1 MLVDLLFII
10 FQVMGANMAS
20 MRLIGLCA
28 QVCPEWRG
36 IAAGLRA
43 NTTEN
48 GFTAMYELSAVAFGS
63 GLRVQ
68 MQDMYANAIAAEMR
82 VRQRIMQRIM
92 HGEVDH
98 ALEDEIR
105 MDLSN
110 KCQAAV
116 LFLVKGLQ
124 EHLMHEPTMIQCLIE
139 LMKLIIVLVRERFVP
154 MHLTRSCQWPVLKI
168 LQAHPGE
175 SMLGWHAL
183 KMLQQLNEVMTRQV
197 LDDESIQSGEDRLI
211 AHDIVSGYLA
221 RFRPSATEAV
231 RPAVREILKMGDAVL
246 TWI

>member
-43 NTTEN
+43 NTTKD
-48 GFTAMYELSAVAFGS
+48 GFTAMYELSAVTFGS

-68 MQDMYANAIAAEMR
+68 MQVMYATAVSVEMR
-82 VRQRIMQRIM
+82 IRQQIM
-92 HGEVDH
+92 HGDVDH
-98 ALEDEIR
+98 DLEDEIR

-124 EHLMHEPTMIQCLIE
+124 EHLMHEPTTIQCLIE

-197 LDDESIQSGEDRLI
+197 LDDKSIQSGEDRLI

-231 RPAVREILKMGDAVL
+231 RPAVREILKMGDAIL

>member
-43 NTTEN
+43 NTTKD
-48 GFTAMYELSAVAFGS
+48 GFTAMYELSAVTFGS

-68 MQDMYANAIAAEMR
+68 MQAMYANAIAAEMR
-82 VRQRIMQRIM
+82 VRQRIM

-98 ALEDEIR
+98 DLEDEIR

-124 EHLMHEPTMIQCLIE
+124 EHLMHEPTTIQCLIE

-183 KMLQQLNEVMTRQV
+183 KMLQQLNEVVTPQA
-197 LDDESIQSGEDRLI
+197 LDHEGMLSAEARLT
-211 AHDIVSGYLA
+211 AHGIVSGYLA
-221 RFRPSATEAV
+221 RLRPSATEAV
-231 RPAVREILKMGDAVL
+231 RPAVREILKMGDAIL